1 MQADDN
7 TQENLP
13 QVDNDTTGAEQ
24 AAPRQ
29 DGESNP
35 QASTEASD
43 SNQTAG
49 IAALQAEAEKHRD
62 AWLRAVADADNIRK
76 RAEERVASAH
86 KFAIDNFSTELL
98 SVKDSLEAALAV
110 DNATVESYR
119 NGVELTLKQL
129 ANVFSKFNVAEINP
143 AGEKFDPHRH
153 QAINMV
159 QSEAEPNSV
168 VMVLQKGYTL
178 NDRVLRPALVTVAK
192 AKAKD

>member
-1 MQADDN
+1 MQANDN
-7 TQENLP
+7 IQENSP
-13 QVDNDTTGAEQ
+13 QIDNDSERAGQ
-24 AAPRQ
+24 ASAGQ
-29 DGESNP
+29 AGESHS
-35 QASTEASD
+35 QVSTEAPD
-43 SNQTAG
+43 SHQTAD
-49 IAALQAEAEKHRD
+49 ITALQAEAEKHRD

-86 KFAIDNFSTELL
+86 KFAIENLSTELL

-110 DNATVESYR
+110 ENATAESYR

-129 ANVFSKFNVAEINP
+129 ANVFNKFNVAEINP
-143 AGEKFDPHRH
+143 VGEKFDPHRH

-178 NDRVLRPALVTVAK
+178 NDRVLRPALVSVAK
-192 AKAKD
+192 PKD